1 MQANLYDPNLFG
13 CFGGIYVN
21 LSKRYCNRFS
31 SFFLCVRFLSLF
43 PLAVFIGYRKL

>member
-21 LSKRYCNRFS
+21 LSNRYCNRFFFFFS
-31 SFFLCVRFLSLF
+31 LRKVSFALSF
-43 PLAVFIGYRKL
+43 SCFYRLP